1 MNKFLFVG
9 NRKFV
14 LEEMI
19 KLNLD
24 VDILV
29 IKNTHLEKDELLK
42 NYKHTI
48 ISSKEELLDYIN
60 KKDFDIFLSNGCPF
74 ILPIKHLK
82 KKTYVNIHPSFLP
95 DLKGIDPCLG
105 SILFSRDCGATC
117 HHINEVIDGGDI
129 ISRVK
134 IPFSKD
140 LDVSLMY
147 QLSFIAEKEVFH
159 EAFKANFLI
168 RNKQEVGDW
177 IYYSRKENDKKINF
191 NENPNQLIQ
200 RIKTFNNK
208 SQGCTFINNNN
219 TFKVYEASQIN
230 NLYVVNYSKNFKNL
244 EIMFVYEDCVV
255 FKKDDVVIKLSK
267 VSGPLNTLKVKNKIN
282 S

>member
-1 MNKFLFVG
+1 MTKFLFVG

-24 VDILV
+24 IDILV

-42 NYKHTI
+42 NYKHKV
-48 ISSKEELLDYIN
+48 ISSKEELLNYID

-74 ILPIKHLK
+74 ILPMEHLK
-82 KKTYVNIHPSFLP
+82 KKVYVNIHPSFLP

-105 SILFSRDCGATC
+105 AILFSRDGGATC
-117 HHINEVIDGGDI
+117 HHINEIIDGGDI

-140 LDVSLMY
+140 LDASLMY
-147 QLSFIAEKEVFH
+147 QLGFIAEKQVFH
-159 EAFKANFLI
+159 EALKVNFCKGE
-168 RNKQEVGDW
+168 KQEPGNW
-177 IYYSRKENDKKINF
+177 IYYSRSQNDKVINF
-191 NENPNQLIQ
+191 NEDVNQLIQ
-200 RIKTFNNK
+200 RVKTFNNK
-208 SQGCTFINNNN
+208 SQGCIFKNNDNI
-219 TFKVYEASQIN
+219 FKVYEASRIEN
-230 NLYVVNYSKNFKNL
+230 KFLDNYSKSFENL
-244 EIMFVYEDCVV
+244 EIMFIYEDCVV
-255 FKKDDVVIKLSK
+255 FKKDNSVIKLSK
-267 VSGPLNTLKVKNKIN
+267 VSGPLNYLKVKSKIN